1 MKAEPVKD
9 LPPIDARDSIE
20 WGYEPK
26 IDGHR
31 LQIHKDGN
39 TIKIRTRNDLDPRIN
54 VSLVEAQVRAITA
67 RQVIIDGEGA
77 ALDENGRTSWQA
89 LQRRNS
95 PVVFFAFDLLY
106 CDGTILLA
114 RPLRERQAR
123 LTEVISETELQLCI
137 ALPGTLAAITR
148 TVKRMGFEGI
158 IAKNQNSGY
167 QPDRRSFDWQKKVFE
182 IKQEFVIGGYR
193 PEANDRVDSLLIG
206 VYEGSELMFASKLRA
221 GLNQTNRGALRKVL
235 QPLNS
240 AQCPFANLPNSTKR
254 TKTSW
259 DSSGVSEEEMDQFQ
273 WVRPKLLA
281 EVAFRH
287 WTEGGLLRHPSFL
300 RLRNDK
306 PAREVV
312 RET

>member
-9 LPPIDARDSIE
+9 LPPIDVHDSIE

-39 TIKIRTRNDLDPRIN
+39 TIKIRTRNDLKPLIN
-54 VSLVEAQVRAITA
+54 VSQVEAQVRAITA

-77 ALDENGRTSWQA
+77 ALDENGRTNWKA
-89 LQRRNS
+89 LERRNS
-95 PVVFFAFDLLY
+95 PVIFFAFDLLY
-106 CDGTILLA
+106 CDGASLLA
-114 RPLRERQAR
+114 KPLRERQA
-123 LTEVISETELQLCI
+123 LLMEVISDTGLQLCI
-137 ALPGTLAAITR
+137 ALPGTLGAITR
-148 TVKRMGFEGI
+148 NVRRMGFEGI
-158 IAKNQNSGY
+158 IAKNQNSPY
-167 QPDRRSFDWQKKVFE
+167 QPDRRSVDWQKKVFE

-193 PEANDRVDSLLIG
+193 PDANDRVDSLLIG
-206 VYEGSELMFASKLRA
+206 VYEGRNLKFASKLRA
-221 GLNQTNRGALRKVL
+221 GLNQTNRRMIRKAL

-240 AQCPFANLPNSTKR
+240 TQCPFANLPNSTR
-254 TKTSW
+254 RGKTSW
-259 DSSGVSEEEMDQFQ
+259 DSSGVSAEEMDEFQ
-273 WVRPKLLA
+273 WTRPELLA

-287 WTEGGLLRHPSFL
+287 WTEGGLLRHPSFI

-306 PAREVV
+306 PADQVI